1 MVPLPYEQVRRSGGL
16 SGAKI
21 AVTAQGCGLW
31 WFGSDKGCHHSSY
44 AVASVNLPINN
55 YPSSVAAVVNS
66 TRYTYT
72 YIYIYIY
79 ICAYMVCIYIYRT
92 LYPLH
97 PCVRCSFWVIGR
109 LVVRPCRRWVSYQ
122 NYTFFG
128 SRLSGEIVT

>member
-55 YPSSVAAVVNS
+55 FPSSVAAVVNS
-66 TRYTYT
+66 TLVAEHSGPPQVEQRLTANEGAT
-72 YIYIYIY
+72 RSEG
-79 ICAYMVCIYIYRT
+79 V
-92 LYPLH
+92 
-97 PCVRCSFWVIGR
+97 SWFFFWESRFVAGAN
-109 LVVRPCRRWVSYQ
+109 LWKWVDP
-122 NYTFFG
+122 NA
-128 SRLSGEIVT
+128 